1 MVRIPTQ
8 QSRNTPSVNKRQND
22 MEKLT
27 GLIVKAISGFYYIE
41 AADTLYECKAR
52 GVFRKK
58 GISPVV
64 GDRAEI
70 TVYED
75 GTAAIETIL
84 PRKNELIRPPLANLD
99 RLFIVSS
106 VCEPSPNRLMIDK
119 ITAVAVEKGIEPIL
133 VFTKADLADVTE
145 LLDTYRSIGMTA
157 FGYSIHSP
165 QDREQ
170 LCALLK
176 GKVSAFTGNTGVG
189 KSSLLNSL
197 FPDLT
202 LETAEI
208 SHKLGR
214 GRHTTRHCELY
225 KVGGGYVADTPG
237 FSTVDIERYEVIM
250 GEDMAA
256 CFPEFREY
264 LTQCRFSTCSHTCEK
279 GCAVLAAVQA
289 GHIPA
294 SRHHSYRAMYEEI
307 RNIPAWEMK
316 KRLQRP

>member
-1 MVRIPTQ
+1 
-8 QSRNTPSVNKRQND
+8 
-22 MEKLT
+22 METFT
-27 GLIVKAISGFYYIE
+27 GLITKAISGFYYIE

-52 GVFRKK
+52 GIFRKK

-64 GDRAEI
+64 GDKAEI
-70 TVYED
+70 TVYDD

-84 PRKNELIRPPLANLD
+84 PRRNELIRPPLANLD
-99 RLFIVSS
+99 QLFIVSS
-106 VCEPSPNRLMIDK
+106 VSEPSPNLLIIDK
-119 ITAVAVEKGIEPIL
+119 ITAVAVEKGIEPIV
-133 VFTKADLADVTE
+133 VFTKTDLADVTE
-145 LLDTYRSIGMTA
+145 LLTTYRSIGMKA

-170 LCALLK
+170 LCRLLK

-197 FPDLT
+197 FPDLAI
-202 LETAEI
+202 ETAEI
-208 SHKLGR
+208 SQKLGR

-237 FSTVDIERYEVIM
+237 FSTVDIERYEIILCD
-250 GEDMAA
+250 EMAE

-279 GCAVLAAVQA
+279 GCAVLSAVA
-289 GHIPA
+289 DGHIPL
-294 SRHHSYRAMYEEI
+294 SRHQSYQAMYEEV
-307 RNIPAWEMK
+307 RNIPEWEIK
-316 KRLQRP
+316 KRRQRP